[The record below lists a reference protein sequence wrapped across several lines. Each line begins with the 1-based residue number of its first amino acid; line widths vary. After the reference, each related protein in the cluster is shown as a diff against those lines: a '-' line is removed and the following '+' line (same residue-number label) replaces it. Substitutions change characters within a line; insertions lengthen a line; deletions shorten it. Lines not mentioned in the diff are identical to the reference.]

1 MTLEQ
6 FANML
11 KLLETGET
19 KFDVLASKFLITQDS
34 LAITHNGFTLVVNEF
49 GMVSITM
56 YHSEKQQFFT
66 ITGDELID
74 ALEKV
79 KSLP

>member
-19 KFDVLASKFLITQDS
+19 KLDILASKFLVTQDS
-34 LAITHNGFTLVVNEF
+34 LAISHNGFTLVVNEL
-49 GMVSITM
+49 GMASVTI

-74 ALEKV
+74 ALEKL